1 MKNMIICF
9 CIFLMACNAS
19 ETDNT
24 DTAQSAEQ
32 DTIKTVLFEVEQLAG
47 DFQFVEG
54 PVWSGKGYLLF
65 SDIPANKIYRWDND
79 SGVGI
84 YLDSCGHVGRGDK
97 EVSNGTGTNGLAFDG
112 EGNLIIC
119 QHANRQLLKMDT
131 AGTYTILA
139 DRYKGRRLNSPN
151 DLVIKS
157 NGAIYFT
164 DPPYGLD
171 KLDESPQKEL
181 PFNGVYLLQNDTLT
195 LLDSTL
201 TRPNGI
207 GLSPDEKYL
216 YVANSDRKNKI
227 WVRYEVNE
235 NGRVSNRTVF
245 CDANASD
252 EKGGPD
258 GLKVDGRGKIFAT
271 GPGGIWIISPEG
283 KHLETIQLPEIPAN
297 CAWGDSGYKTLF
309 ATARTG
315 LYKIVLEN

>member
-1 MKNMIICF
+1 MKNAVFYF

-19 ETDNT
+19 QTDKKDDHQSMEK
-24 DTAQSAEQ
+24 DTTKIFSF
-32 DTIKTVLFEVEQLAG
+32 DVEKLAG

-54 PVWSGKGYLLF
+54 PVWCSKGYLLF
-65 SDIPANKIYRWDND
+65 SDIPANKIYRWDKD
-79 SGVGI
+79 AGIGI

-97 EVSNGTGTNGLAFDG
+97 EVSNGTGTNGLAFDSD
-112 EGNLIIC
+112 GNLIIC

-131 AGTYTILA
+131 AGNYTILA
-139 DRYKGRRLNSPN
+139 DRYKGKRLNSPN
-151 DLVIKS
+151 DLVINS

-181 PFNGVYLLQNDTLT
+181 AFNGVYLLQNDSLI

-216 YVANSDRKNKI
+216 YVANSDSNNKI
-227 WVRYEVNE
+227 WMRYAINE
-235 NGRVSNRTVF
+235 DGTVSNRTVF

-258 GLKVDGRGKIFAT
+258 GLKVDDKGNIFAT

-283 KHLETIQLPEIPAN
+283 EHLETIKLPELPAN
-297 CAWGDSGYKTLF
+297 CAWGSSGYNTLY

-315 LYKIVLEN
+315 LYKIVF